1 MIRITIIIIVTH
13 STIVNTTTTTTTTTS
28 NDIGIIVGNIIK
40 YLFWGISTSKWC
52 HIITIKILGSYDI
65 IIIYIFVIDDDV
77 AIVTIDDVAVNI
89 IRDSII
95 IIIDGLFNWR
105 VSTS

>member
-13 STIVNTTTTTTTTTS
+13 STIVNTTTTS
-28 NDIGIIVGNIIK
+28 NDIGIIVGDIIK

-65 IIIYIFVIDDDV
+65 IIVYIFVIGDDV
-77 AIVTIDDVAVNI
+77 TIVTIDDVAVDI
-89 IRDSII
+89 IRDSVI

>member
-13 STIVNTTTTTTTTTS
+13 STIVNTTTTTSS

-77 AIVTIDDVAVNI
+77 AIVTIDDAAVNI

>member
-13 STIVNTTTTTTTTTS
+13 STIVNTTTTTSS